1 MWLSV
6 QNEYIL
12 LQLSDLQLNY
22 MKECYGVMT
31 INENE
36 VHVTA
41 EHLYL
46 DGYHTSHA
54 DQLSQFS
61 DEL

>member
-31 INENE
+31 IIENE

-46 DGYHTSHA
+46 DG
-54 DQLSQFS
+54 
-61 DEL
+61 